1 MDKASE
7 ALDPSTLLT
16 AVGVDLSPDILQQ
29 ALTHSSY
36 AYEQGGLD
44 NERLEFLGDSVLGQA
59 ITAALYHQF
68 PDLPEGEL
76 AKRRAS
82 IVSTGAL
89 ADVARGIELGDYLR
103 LGRGEELTGGREKP
117 SLLAD
122 ALEALVGAIFS
133 IRGPRPPTML
143 STA

>member
-68 PDLPEGEL
+68 PDLPEGSSRSVAPALSPPEPWL
-76 AKRRAS
+76 TLPA
-82 IVSTGAL
+82 VSSSVTTCA
-89 ADVARGIELGDYLR
+89 
-103 LGRGEELTGGREKP
+103 
-117 SLLAD
+117 
-122 ALEALVGAIFS
+122 
-133 IRGPRPPTML
+133 
-143 STA
+143 